1 MLQPNEFYQLL
12 EEFYASKK
20 KVEPLFRLGT
30 VDLAYT
36 SGLPKVK
43 LDGDESVTVKEYSH
57 IRNYS
62 PRAGDRVVLA
72 LVGNTYIIIGR
83 IRNDPLQSPDTGGGS
98 STPTSVTWSDVTG
111 KPTTFP
117 PSSHSHAI
125 SDVTGLQ
132 TALDGKSS
140 TSHTHA
146 WGDITGKPT
155 TFTPTAHSHVI
166 ADVTNL
172 QTTLDGKANTAHTHV
187 IANVT
192 DFPSQTGNAGKF
204 LQTNGTSLS
213 WVASSTSVDW
223 SAITGKPTT
232 FTPSAHS
239 HAIADV
245 TGLQSALDGKSSTS
259 HTHAFA
265 DITSKPWT
273 VSGSDLTQTS
283 GNYIMG
289 SSTGS
294 VYAYAL
300 RPKVDTD
307 NMLIRSESEVR
318 AYKATSTSYTP
329 VRASS
334 FPTASSIKYKTN
346 IEDLSNRYDALGM
359 IKGLRAKHY
368 HLQSNVDA
376 GVFDKPKVGFITELV
391 DPIFRDEDGVDVYT
405 ITAMNVEATQ
415 QLDKRITELELT
427 VEKQAEIIETLIS
440 IIEGGDS
447 S

>member
-1 MLQPNEFYQLL
+1 MLQPSEFYQLL

-20 KVEPLFRLGT
+20 RTEPLFRLGT

-43 LDGDESVTVKEYSH
+43 LDGDETVTVKEYSH

-62 PRAGDRVVLA
+62 PTAGDRVMLA
-72 LVGNTYIIIGR
+72 LVGNTYIILGR
-83 IRNDPLQSPDTGGGS
+83 LRNDPLQSPDTGGGGGG
-98 STPTSVTWSDVTG
+98 PTSVTWSDVTG
-111 KPTTFP
+111 KPSTFP
-117 PSSHSHAI
+117 PSSHTHSI

-140 TSHTHA
+140 ISHTHA

-172 QTTLDGKANTAHTHV
+172 QTTLDGKADTAHTHV
-187 IANVT
+187 IGNIT
-192 DFPSQTGNAGKF
+192 NFPSQTGNAGKF
-204 LQTNGTSLS
+204 LQTDGTNLS

-223 SAITGKPTT
+223 SAITGKPST
-232 FTPSAHS
+232 FTPS
-239 HAIADV
+239 
-245 TGLQSALDGKSSTS
+245 T
-259 HTHAFA
+259 HTHAWS
-265 DITSKPWT
+265 DITSKPWS
-273 VSGSDLTQTS
+273 VSGSDLTQSS

-294 VYAYAL
+294 IYAYAY

-307 NMLIRSESEVR
+307 NLLIRSEAEVR

-334 FPTASSIKYKTN
+334 FPTGSSINYKTN
-346 IEDLSNRYDALGM
+346 IEELSSRYDALGM

-368 HLQSNVDA
+368 HIQSNVDA
-376 GVFDKPKVGFITELV
+376 GIFDKPKVGFIAELV

>member
-1 MLQPNEFYQLL
+1 MLQPSEFYQLL

-20 KVEPLFRLGT
+20 RTEPLFRLGT

-43 LDGDESVTVKEYSH
+43 LDGDESVTVKQYSH

-62 PRAGDRVVLA
+62 PTAGDRVMLA
-72 LVGNTYIIIGR
+72 LVGNTYIILGR
-83 IRNDPLQSPDTGGGS
+83 LRNDPLQSPDTGGGGGG
-98 STPTSVTWSDVTG
+98 PTSVTWSDVTG
-111 KPTTFP
+111 KPSTFP
-117 PSSHSHAI
+117 PSSHTHSI
-125 SDVTGLQ
+125 SDVTSLQ

-140 TSHTHA
+140 ISHTHA
-146 WGDITGKPT
+146 WGDITGKPA

-187 IANVT
+187 IGNIT
-192 DFPSQTGNAGKF
+192 NFPSQTGNAGKF
-204 LQTNGTSLS
+204 LQTDGTNLS

-223 SAITGKPTT
+223 SAITGKPST
-232 FTPSAHS
+232 FTPS
-239 HAIADV
+239 
-245 TGLQSALDGKSSTS
+245 T
-259 HTHAFA
+259 HTHAWS
-265 DITSKPWT
+265 DITSKPWS
-273 VSGSDLTQTS
+273 VSGSDLTQSS

-294 VYAYAL
+294 IYAYAY
-300 RPKVDTD
+300 RPKADTD
-307 NMLIRSESEVR
+307 NLLIRSEAEVR

-334 FPTASSIKYKTN
+334 FPTGSSINYKTN
-346 IEDLSNRYDALGM
+346 IEELSSRYDALGM

-368 HLQSNVDA
+368 HIQSNVDA
-376 GVFDKPKVGFITELV
+376 GIFDKPKVGFIAELV